1 MYLPD
6 QFKECDVATI
16 RELVD
21 DFPLAVLV
29 AQGGDGLIANH
40 IPVIF
45 ESDSTVIGHVAGGND
60 LHRAIADSAEVM
72 LIFKGEDA
80 YISPNWYPSK
90 PRHHRHV
97 PTWNYQ
103 IVHIHGRISFHH
115 DERRKRAIVGRMTKL
130 FEDRTNGQEA
140 WRMADAPG
148 DYMTEQLANIVGFSV
163 EIDRIV
169 GKSKLSQNRDIEDA
183 QNVCKELDLRGY
195 KAMPRRMKDIFGD

>member
-6 QFKECDVATI
+6 QFNECDATVI
-16 RELVD
+16 RELVAAY
-21 DFPLAVLV
+21 PLAVLV
-29 AQGGDGLIANH
+29 VQGRDGLIANH
-40 IPVIF
+40 IPVMF
-45 ESDSTVIGHVAGGND
+45 EGDDAVVGHVAAGND
-60 LHRAIADSAEVM
+60 LHREISDNAEVM

-115 DERRKRAIVGRMTKL
+115 DERRKRAIVGRLTKL
-130 FEDRTNGQEA
+130 FEDRTNGQAA
-140 WRMADAPG
+140 WKMADAPS

-163 EIDRIV
+163 EIDRVV
-169 GKSKLSQNRDIEDA
+169 GKSKLSQNRDVEDA
-183 QNVCKELDLRGY
+183 QNVRNELDARGH
-195 KAMPRRMKDIFGD
+195 KAISYRIKEIFGD